1 MRKHY
6 LLLLLL
12 IGFSFFTGKSV
23 LAQGVTTASINGTV
37 TDAKGAIPGATV
49 TITHNPTGTVYS
61 TVTRADGRYNIPN
74 LRVGGPYTFKVS
86 FIGYATYVQDGITL
100 SIGQD
105 QRLSAELKDN
115 TTTLNEVKVVGTQG
129 KVINSSRTGARETI
143 SRQQI
148 ENLPTISRSLSDFT
162 KLTPSANGLSFGGRS
177 SAFNNITVDGAL
189 FNNSFGLSG
198 TLGGQTSSQP
208 ISLDAIDQIQ
218 VDIAPYDVRQGN
230 FTGAGVNTV
239 VKSGTNQVKGTA
251 YYFARGSKLQ
261 GYHVGPTNLN
271 VTDVN
276 YHTNGLAVGG
286 PIIKNKLFFFVS
298 GEQERITQPPA
309 TVYSAARPGLSGANV
324 SQVQASTL
332 DAIKQKL
339 IGLGYDPGVY
349 EGYNYRTSSDKITV
363 KLDWNIDKN
372 NTLSAKYFYL
382 KSFKDQPAS
391 NSGIGNGSYW
401 DPVLS
406 PATNKNVNSGY
417 GTTRAPGINTL
428 PFYGSGYTIN
438 NNFNIGIVELNT
450 RISNKMS
457 NRLTVGYSAL
467 RDFRNFLGKGSLP
480 MVDIGNGTSDDAGN
494 TITPAT
500 ATLTSFGSELYT
512 AGNLLNTNIWQF
524 SDDFTIYSGKHEFT
538 LGTSEQIQSYTNGF
552 APDFNGLYT
561 YNSASDFLKDLPA
574 TGYTIRYSAVPGT
587 NLPLARIKASIYSLY
602 VQDKYHVTDNF
613 RLTYGLR
620 ADLDAFPT
628 TLAQNANAAALTF
641 QGGTHVDV
649 SKLPKNRVQLSPRVG
664 FNWDVNGD
672 GSTQLRGGSGLFTG
686 SVPFVWIS
694 NQASN
699 NGLLFGTATYNATKT
714 TPASQIP
721 QLIFKPDVNAN
732 RPANGA
738 ANTSYELD
746 VADPNLKYPKIW
758 RTNLAIDQKLPG
770 GIIGTIEG
778 AYTKDINAIYH
789 QNLVLSDA
797 TSVLPGVEGQIQYA
811 SNNITTPKASATAA
825 SPNITGLYYMRNTNK
840 GFSYFITG
848 QLQKSFTNGFAA
860 SVAYTYTKTKD
871 VNDGGSTAS
880 TIWSTRYVAG
890 NPNAD
895 NLSNSS
901 YVQPN
906 RIIATLSYRK
916 EYAKKNLATTV
927 GLVFEAANSGAV
939 SYITSNDP
947 NGDGATNDL
956 MYIPKNQGDIILVKA
971 PAGTNGVA
979 DPRTPAQ
986 IWNQLNAF
994 INQDSYLNSHRGQYA
1009 ERNGVILPTFKRLDL
1024 HFAQDFMIK
1033 AGKTK
1038 NTLEF
1043 TFDVINFTNLLNR
1056 NWGTYQVS
1064 YSGFNNGATTVL
1076 RYMGKD
1082 ATTGQATYSF
1092 PYLDANNQIP
1102 VTKSFQNDISL
1113 ASRFQGQIGVRYIFN

>member
-12 IGFSFFTGKSV
+12 IGFSFFTGKNV

-37 TDAKGAIPGATV
+37 TDAKGPIPGATV
-49 TITHNPTGTVYS
+49 TITHTPTGTVYS

-74 LRVGGPYTFKVS
+74 LRVGGPYTFKVT
-86 FIGYATYVQDGITL
+86 FIGYTNYVQEGINL

-105 QRLSAELKDN
+105 QRIAAQLADN
-115 TTTLNEVKVVGTQG
+115 TTSLKEVTVRATTG

-148 ENLPTISRSLSDFT
+148 ENLPTIARSLTDFT
-162 KLTPSANGLSFGGRS
+162 KLTPSANGLAFGGRS

-239 VKSGTNQVKGTA
+239 VKSGTNEVKGTA

-276 YHTNGLAVGG
+276 YHTDGVAVGG
-286 PIIKNKLFFFVS
+286 PIIKNKLFLFVS
-298 GEQERITQPPA
+298 GEQERITQPPSA
-309 TVYSAARPGLSGANV
+309 VYQAAKDGRSGANV

-339 IGLGYDPGVY
+339 ASFGYDPGVY
-349 EGYNYRTSSDKITV
+349 EGYNYRTSSNKLTA

-391 NSGIGNGSYW
+391 NSGITNGGI
-401 DPVLS
+401 
-406 PATNKNVNSGY
+406 GY
-417 GTTRAPGINTL
+417 GTTRAPGLSTL

-438 NNFNIGIVELNT
+438 NNFNIGIIELDT
-450 RISNKMS
+450 RISNKIS
-457 NRLTVGYSAL
+457 NKLTVGYSAL
-467 RDFRNFLGKGSLP
+467 RDFRNFLGSSTIP
-480 MVDIGNGTSDDAGN
+480 MVDIGNGVSDASGN
-494 TITPAT
+494 VVTAASAT
-500 ATLTSFGSELYT
+500 ATSFGSELYT
-512 AGNLLNTNIWQF
+512 AGNLLSTNIWQF
-524 SDDFTIYSGKHEFT
+524 ADDLTIFSGRHEFT
-538 LGTSEQIQSYTNGF
+538 IGTSNQIQSYTNGF
-552 APDFNGLYT
+552 APDYNGLYT
-561 YNSASDFLKDLPA
+561 YNSASDFINGLPA
-574 TGYTIRYSAVPGT
+574 QAYTLRYSAVGT
-587 NLPLARIKASIYSLY
+587 GFPFAKIKASIYSVY
-602 VQDKYHVTDNF
+602 VQDKFHVTDNF

-620 ADLDAFPT
+620 ADYDVFPT
-628 TLAQNANAAALTF
+628 TLASNSNAAALTF

-672 GSTQLRGGSGLFTG
+672 GSTQVRGGSGLFTG

-699 NGLLFGTATYNATKT
+699 NGLLFGSYTITKANAT
-714 TPASQIP
+714 AANAG
-721 QLIFKPDVNAN
+721 QLVFDPNVNKN
-732 RPANGA
+732 RPTNGA
-738 ANTSYELD
+738 AATSYELD

-758 RTNLAIDQKLPG
+758 RTNIAIDQKLPG
-770 GIIGTIEG
+770 GIVGTIEG
-778 AYTKDINAIYH
+778 AYTKDIRAIYH
-789 QNLVLSDA
+789 QNLVLSDGY
-797 TSVLPGVEGQIQYA
+797 TTLPGVEGQIQYD
-811 SNNITTPKASATAA
+811 SKNTTPAAAAATAA
-825 SPNITGLYYMRNTNK
+825 NPSITGLYYMRNTNK

-860 SVAYTYTKTKD
+860 SVAYTYTKSKD

-890 NPNAD
+890 NPNGD

-906 RIIATLSYRK
+906 RIIATVSYRK
-916 EYAKKNLATTV
+916 QYAKNLASTI
-927 GLVFEAANSGAV
+927 GLVFEASNNGAI
-939 SYITSNDP
+939 SYITSGDP
-947 NGDGATNDL
+947 NNDGGTNDL
-956 MYIPKNQGDIILVKA
+956 MYIPKNQGDIQLVRA
-971 PAGTNGVA
+971 SNASNGTP
-979 DPRTPAQ
+979 DTRTPAQ
-986 IWNQLNAF
+986 IWTQLNNF
-994 INQDSYLNSHRGQYA
+994 INQDSYLSAHRGQYA
-1009 ERNGVILPTFKRLDL
+1009 ERNGAILPTYKRVDL
-1024 HFAQDFMIK
+1024 HFAQDFFIK
-1033 AGKTK
+1033 TGKVK

-1043 TFDVINFTNLLNR
+1043 TFDVLNFTNLLNR
-1056 NWGTYQVS
+1056 NWGLYQTS
-1064 YSGFNNGATTVL
+1064 YNGFNNGAATVL
-1076 RYMGKD
+1076 TYMGKD
-1082 ATTGQATYSF
+1082 AGTGRATYSF
-1092 PYLDANNQIP
+1092 PYLDPNTSTP
-1102 VTKSFQNDISL
+1102 VTSSFKQDISQF
-1113 ASRFQGQIGVRYIFN
+1113 SRFQAQIGVRYIFN

>member
-23 LAQGVTTASINGTV
+23 LAQGVTTASVNGIV

-61 TVTRADGRYNIPN
+61 TVTRNDGRYNIPN

-86 FIGYATYVQDGITL
+86 FIGYATFVQDNITL

-105 QRLSAELKDN
+105 QRIPAQLKDN
-115 TTTLNEVKVVGTQG
+115 TTALGEVKIVGTQG

-148 ENLPTISRSLSDFT
+148 ENLPTIARSLSDFT
-162 KLTPSANGLSFGGRS
+162 KLTPSANGLAFGGRS
-177 SAFNNITVDGAL
+177 SSFNNITVDGAL

-239 VKSGTNQVKGTA
+239 VKSGTNEVKGTA

-276 YHTNGLAVGG
+276 YHTDGVAVGG
-286 PIIKNKLFFFVS
+286 PIIKNKLFLFVS
-298 GEQERITQPPA
+298 GEQERITQPPS
-309 TVYSAARPGLSGANV
+309 TVYVASGTGVSGANV
-324 SQVQASTL
+324 SSVQASTL
-332 DAIKQKL
+332 DAIKAKL
-339 IGLGYDPGVY
+339 VGLGYNPGAY
-349 EGYNYRTSSDKITV
+349 QGFNYNTYSNKLTA

-382 KSFKDQPAS
+382 KSYRDQPAS
-391 NSGIGNGSYW
+391 NSGIS
-401 DPVLS
+401 
-406 PATNKNVNSGY
+406 NSDGKTSVGY
-417 GTTRAPGINTL
+417 GSTRAPGPNTL

-438 NNFNIGIVELNT
+438 NNFNIGIVELDT
-450 RISNKMS
+450 RISNKIS
-457 NRLTVGYSAL
+457 NKLTVGYSAL
-467 RDFRNFLGKGSLP
+467 RDFRNFLGSSSIP
-480 MVDIGNGTSDDAGN
+480 MVDIGNGTSDADGN
-494 TITPAT
+494 VVTAASAT
-500 ATLTSFGSELYT
+500 ATSFGSELFT
-512 AGNLLNTNIWQF
+512 AGNLLTTNIWQF
-524 SDDFTIYSGKHEFT
+524 ADDLTIFSGKHEFT
-538 LGTSEQIQSYTNGF
+538 IGTSNQIQSYTNGF
-552 APDFNGLYT
+552 APNYNGLYT
-561 YNSASDFLKDLPA
+561 YNSASDFLNDKA
-574 TGYTIRYSAVPGT
+574 AAAYTIRYSAVGNDFPY
-587 NLPLARIKASIYSLY
+587 AKIKASIYSVY
-602 VQDKYHVTDNF
+602 IQDKFHVTDNF

-620 ADLDAFPT
+620 ADYDVFPT
-628 TLAQNANAAALTF
+628 TLAANTNAAALTF

-649 SKLPKNRVQLSPRVG
+649 SKLPKNRIQLSPRVG

-699 NGLLFGTATYNATKT
+699 NGLLFGSKTVTKANNPT
-714 TPASQIP
+714 DGS
-721 QLIFKPDVNAN
+721 LIFKPDVNAN
-732 RPANGA
+732 RPANA
-738 ANTSYELD
+738 VANTSYELD

-758 RTNLAIDQKLPG
+758 RTNVAIDQKLPG
-770 GIIGTIEG
+770 GVVGTIEG
-778 AYTKDINAIYH
+778 AYTKDIRAIYH
-789 QNLVLSDA
+789 QNLVLSDGY
-797 TSVLPGVEGQIQYA
+797 TTLPGVEGQIQYD
-811 SNNITTPKASATAA
+811 SKNTTPAASVATAQNP
-825 SPNITGLYYMRNTNK
+825 SITGLYYMKNTNK

-860 SVAYTYTKTKD
+860 SVAYTYTKSKD

-880 TIWSTRYVAG
+880 TIWSSRYVAG
-890 NPNAD
+890 NPNSD

-906 RIIATLSYRK
+906 RIIATVSYRK
-916 EYAKKNLATTV
+916 QYSKYAATTV
-927 GLVFEAANSGAV
+927 GLVFEASNNGAV
-939 SYITSNDP
+939 SYITSGDP
-947 NGDGATNDL
+947 NNDGATTNDL
-956 MYIPKNQGDIILVKA
+956 MYIPKNQGDIMLVRA
-971 PAGTNGVA
+971 PNASNGTA
-979 DPRTPAQ
+979 DTRTPTQ
-986 IWNQLNAF
+986 IWTQLNAF
-994 INQDSYLNSHRGQYA
+994 INQDSYLSAHRGQYA
-1009 ERNGVILPTFKRLDL
+1009 ERNGAILPTYKRLDL
-1024 HFAQDFMIK
+1024 HFAQDFFIK
-1033 AGKTK
+1033 TGKVK

-1056 NWGTYQVS
+1056 NWGLYQTS

-1076 RYMGKD
+1076 TYMGKD
-1082 ATTGQATYSF
+1082 PGTGRATYSF
-1092 PYLDANNQIP
+1092 PYLDPNTSTP
-1102 VTKSFQNDISL
+1102 VTNSFKQDISQF
-1113 ASRFQGQIGVRYIFN
+1113 SRFQAQIGVRYIFN